1 MADFPRS
8 LGTPLDHESALAR
21 SRQVQALTDPIRLR
35 ILSEI
40 AAEPSGHGT
49 AAHLAGALSLHADVV
64 LVGLQELENAG
75 LVSKSPSSDRYDLTA
90 DAWVRFGRLLT
101 GPEESRAQRPMA
113 MESPT
118 TSVAIMRDLP
128 PVVRRITRELSYRF
142 SAYFSAE
149 TVEKYVAES
158 YWLLADR
165 AKVTRFLPSL
175 TSQFATDRLAA
186 LATANGLVLRGTPEV
201 LFVCVQ
207 NAGRSQMAA
216 AILRF
221 LAGERVHVRTAGSA
235 PASMVHPAII
245 EALDEIGVPL
255 AAEFPKPLT
264 DEVVQAA
271 DYVITMGCGDACPIY
286 PGRRYMDWVLE
297 DPVGKSREEIRLIR
311 DEIVG
316 SVRSLI
322 DEMGLDQS
330 TDMR

>member
-8 LGTPLDHESALAR
+8 IGTPLDHDAALVR
-21 SRQVQALTDPIRLR
+21 SRQAKALTDPVRLQ

-40 AAEPSGHGT
+40 AAESSGHST
-49 AAHLAGALSLHADVV
+49 AAHLQEALSLHADVV
-64 LVGLQELENAG
+64 LAGLQELENAG
-75 LVSKSPSSDRYDLTA
+75 LISTSPASGRYKLTA
-90 DAWVRFGRLLT
+90 DAWVRFVRLLT
-101 GPEESRAQRPMA
+101 GPEESGALRPIA

-118 TSVAIMRDLP
+118 ASVAASMDLP
-128 PVVRRITRELSYRF
+128 PVVRRITQELSYRF
-142 SAYFSAE
+142 STYFSAE
-149 TVEKYVAES
+149 TVAKYVAES

-175 TSQFATDRLAA
+175 TSQFATDRLTA

-235 PASMVHPAII
+235 PASIVHPAII

-264 DEVVQAA
+264 DEVVRAA

-311 DEIVG
+311 DDIVG

-322 DEMGLDQS
+322 DDMGLDQS
-330 TDMR
+330 GETR